1 MTPNPTGQQ
10 LADLHQAYRAYMN
23 SEPWVHLQ
31 NTHAFRIDNP
41 VGDDPVYCLTMGAT
55 GHEFGLAAY
64 VGPTAK
70 QDLINICTG
79 QNFLAGAS
87 RVIAGIANKRS
98 DIAPPDLERLKGIG
112 ISYSNRAEWPAWT
125 AIPPQANFES
135 TMFLPL
141 TLNEPEEIT
150 REDAT
155 ILTTAFNAAVAI
167 ANAVKSNRLHLDSH
181 PHQPHT
187 RLTLITSRQ
196 NKDQSWTHQKSE
208 IFP

>member
-1 MTPNPTGQQ
+1 MTPNPTDQQ

-23 SEPWVHLQ
+23 SKPWVPLQ
-31 NTHAFRIDNP
+31 NNHAFRIDNP
-41 VGDDPVYCLTMGAT
+41 VDDAPVYCFTMGAT

-79 QNFLAGAS
+79 QNFLASAS

-98 DIAPPDLERLKGIG
+98 DIPPRDLERLQGLG
-112 ISYSNRAEWPAWT
+112 ISYSNPAEWPAWT
-125 AIPPQANFES
+125 AIPSKANFES

-141 TLNEPEEIT
+141 TLNEPEDIT
-150 REDAT
+150 NEDAT
-155 ILTTAFNAAVAI
+155 ILTMAFNAAVAI
-167 ANAVKSNRLHLDSH
+167 ANAVKGSRLHLDSQPHH
-181 PHQPHT
+181 PHH